1 MQYLCQR
8 SDNYILDYFNTFWSI
23 IKRNIPIRIDPHA
36 VGRRIREIRSFD
48 LTQVELGKILGITQ
62 AQLSKFEKG
71 QRLPTLEVL
80 LKLRMFSGKSID
92 WIITGE

>member
-1 MQYLCQR
+1 M
-8 SDNYILDYFNTFWSI
+8 DYFNTFWSI
-23 IKRNIPIRIDPHA
+23 IKRNIQIRLDPNAIGH
-36 VGRRIREIRSFD
+36 RIREIRGLD
-48 LTQVELGKILGITQ
+48 LTQVELGKVLGITQ